1 MPDKK
6 ILRVDS
12 ISQGIYYSKPFGE
25 IKMKTYMLKPTEVE
39 RKWWLVDATGQP
51 LGRLASK
58 IALILMGKRK
68 RTYTPH
74 VDGGDFV
81 VVVNAEKVQ
90 LSGRKL
96 NQKLYYHHSGYPG
109 GLKVRTA
116 KEMLEKHP
124 ERLIYL
130 AVKRMLPKNI
140 LGRRMLRRLKVY
152 SGPEHPHRAQGPQPL
167 DLSSFK

>member
-1 MPDKK
+1 M
-6 ILRVDS
+6 
-12 ISQGIYYSKPFGE
+12 
-25 IKMKTYMLKPTEVE
+25 
-39 RKWWLVDATGQP
+39 
-51 LGRLASK
+51 
-58 IALILMGKRK
+58 
-68 RTYTPH
+68 
-74 VDGGDFV
+74 
-81 VVVNAEKVQ
+81 
-90 LSGRKL
+90 
-96 NQKLYYHHSGYPG
+96 
-109 GLKVRTA
+109 KVRTA